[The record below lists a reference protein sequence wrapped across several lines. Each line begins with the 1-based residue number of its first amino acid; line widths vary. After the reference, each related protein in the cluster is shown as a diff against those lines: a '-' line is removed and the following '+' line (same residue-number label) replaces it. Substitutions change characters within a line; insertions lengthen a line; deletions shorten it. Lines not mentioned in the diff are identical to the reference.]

1 MGWWTERVVPRIADK
16 ACGTSEIAE
25 LREQVC
31 VGLHGRVLEIG
42 FGSGH
47 NLKHLPA
54 GVESVS
60 AVEPADTGWQLS
72 ERRRKESRV
81 PVRRT
86 GLDGQ
91 ALTEPDEAFDAVLTT
106 FSLCTIP
113 DAARALAEV
122 RRVLRPG
129 GRLHFL
135 EHGLAPDAGVAT
147 WQHRLDPVQRRLAG
161 GCHLSRDIP
170 GLVRASGLEIET
182 VESSY
187 LPGPRMS
194 RPWSYGYLGRATRP
208 A

>member
-1 MGWWTERVVPRIADK
+1 MGWWTDRVVPRIADK
-16 ACGTSEIAE
+16 ACGTAEIAE
-25 LREQVC
+25 LRERVC

-47 NLKHLPA
+47 NLAHLPPE
-54 GVESVS
+54 VESVS
-60 AVEPADTGWQLS
+60 AVEPADTGWALS
-72 ERRRKESRV
+72 EKRREASPV
-81 PVRRT
+81 PVLRT

-91 ALTEPDEAFDAVLTT
+91 ALTEPNASFDSALVT

-113 DAARALAEV
+113 DPGRALSEV
-122 RRVLRPG
+122 RRVLKPG

-170 GLVRASGLEIET
+170 ALVSAAGLRIED
-182 VESSY
+182 VDSAY
-187 LPGPRMS
+187 LPGPRLS
-194 RPWSYGYLGRATRP
+194 RPWGYGYLGRAGRVD
-208 A
+208 